1 MSRAS
6 TLQTVQLNQV
16 ILNVYDLDVERNQF
30 LYQFGLGMYHSGV
43 EIGGNEWTFASGG
56 GIYSHEPRGA
66 GGATF
71 REAITLGKYGGT
83 QRDLD
88 RILDELRESF
98 KGSSYHVLTQNCN
111 CFADALVQRLLN
123 KPIPGFVNRLASIG
137 AFFSCLL
144 PPAISND
151 APVNQDRVGLLT
163 AQNQPFSGQG
173 MRLSSNTVTE
183 GQQEVA
189 DAKDV
194 REKVRA
200 AALARFNQN

>member
-1 MSRAS
+1 M
-6 TLQTVQLNQV
+6 QLNQV
-16 ILNVYDLDVERNQF
+16 ILNVYDLDVERNQY
-30 LYQFGLGMYHSGV
+30 LYGFGLGMYHSGV
-43 EIGGNEWTFASGG
+43 QVGGNEWTFASGG

-71 REAITLGKYGGT
+71 REAISLGNYGGT

-88 RILDELRESF
+88 RILDELRDSF

-111 CFADALVQRLLN
+111 CFSDALVQRLLN
-123 KPIPGFVNRLASIG
+123 KPIPGFVNRLANIG

-151 APVNQDRVGLLT
+151 APVNQEDRVGLL
-163 AQNQPFSGQG
+163 QPFSGQG
-173 MRLSSNTVTE
+173 QRLSSTTKVPVKND
-183 GQQEVA
+183 GQ
-189 DAKDV
+189 DNDIKDV

-200 AALARFNQN
+200 AALARFSHT